1 LRAQKRIHPNA
12 TQKDLRKWFQE
23 TYDHT
28 LSSGLI
34 SDILSRK
41 YDYLDADSLPTR
53 DAKRQRRENWPE
65 LENALFKWIIRVESN
80 TYLCRDYSTKGSVF
94 LGEDLP
100 RARDAN
106 FQ

>member
-1 LRAQKRIHPNA
+1 MPQRKPISTSQKAALRAQKCLHPNV

-41 YDYLDADSLPTR
+41 YDYLDADS
-53 DAKRQRRENWPE
+53 EEE
-65 LENALFKWIIRVESN
+65 LEI
-80 TYLCRDYSTKGSVF
+80 
-94 LGEDLP
+94 LP
-100 RARDAN
+100 
-106 FQ
+106 